1 MLGSLVPAL
10 LFGWSDRRRSARRVA
25 PTLKVRIH
33 GKSYR
38 TKNWSLT
45 GFRLDDFDG
54 VCALGEQVRGVI
66 ILRRYRGELV
76 AEAVRIGPGQAVGF
90 RILEVSSDVFLRMS
104 AYR

>member
-10 LFGWSDRRRSARRVA
+10 LLNWSDRRRYARRMA
-25 PTLKVRIH
+25 PTLKVRIN

-38 TKNWSLT
+38 TKDWSLT

-54 VCALGEQVRGVI
+54 VCAWGEQIGGVI
-66 ILRRYRGELV
+66 LFKGCRGDVV
-76 AEAVRIGPGQAVGF
+76 AEAVRVGPGQAVGF
-90 RILEVSSDVFLRMS
+90 RILEVSSEVFLRMS

>member
-1 MLGSLVPAL
+1 MLGSLMPAL
-10 LFGWSDRRRSARRVA
+10 LLGWSEQRRHARHTA
-25 PTLKVRIH
+25 PALKVRIN
-33 GKSYR
+33 GKRYR

-54 VCALGEQVRGVI
+54 VCAWGEQIRGT
-66 ILRRYRGELV
+66 ILFKGRRGDVV
-76 AEAVRIGPGQAVGF
+76 AEAVRVGPGQAVGF